1 MLALR
6 RASPTAVVLGERLIG
21 PRGEPAG
28 APSSSQATYPQGSD
42 TRHTAFDLPPYRTS
56 KTMEIIMAVVR
67 CDDYSP
73 YGMTCPQCNDLMIA
87 PRSSAYVSCNS
98 ALHCWSCDTCG
109 HDAEIFDRFVR
120 LSCCRDCIL
129 AISNLGCS
137 STGRQ
142 VTSARRLAVRRQQR
156 VSLAGTRT
164 RSVRR

>member
-1 MLALR
+1 VVTLVEGSREVSPGRWSGLLHWLR
-6 RASPTAVVLGERLIG
+6 T
-21 PRGEPAG
+21 EPAG
-28 APSSSQATYPQGSD
+28 APSSPQGSD

-120 LSCCRDCIL
+120 LSGVETAFWRFQTQDVLPVSPMQID
-129 AISNLGCS
+129 LG
-137 STGRQ
+137 
-142 VTSARRLAVRRQQR
+142 
-156 VSLAGTRT
+156 
-164 RSVRR
+164 